1 MIVARNGRVVAATSD
16 TIVVSLP
23 DARVGESVT
32 VTARSGA
39 SVVATVT
46 RVDRDAVRLA
56 AYGPL
61 DGIGSGDSV
70 RAQSRRD
77 QLNLG
82 IEFLGRAIDAGGRT
96 IDGRPTPRGRP
107 SPISPAPIATS
118 DRRPIAQPFWTGIRT
133 IDGLLTLGR
142 GARIGVFGAPGA
154 GKSMLLEALVRSSN
168 ADAVVVGLIGERGR
182 EAAAWLERIERH
194 ATLVIVPSDRP
205 AAERMRGAN
214 VAVAQ
219 ACALRAR
226 GLSVLLLLDSLARFC
241 AAARELAIASG
252 EAVGRGGYPPS
263 VFNSL
268 ARLVERAGNAGNGS
282 ITMVATVLSDGAD
295 EREPVSDA
303 ARSVLDGHI
312 ALSPALARQGHYP
325 AIDVLASVSRTMNEV
340 VSKDHASASRAL
352 RAALSK
358 LDETRDARELGMQQR
373 SLELDRILA
382 IEPDLMS
389 FLRQDAEASS
399 SRETLDS
406 LARLTER
413 LRAS

>member
-1 MIVARNGRVVAATSD
+1 MRAARDGRVVAATSD

-23 DARVGESVT
+23 DARVGERVT
-32 VTARSGA
+32 LVSRDGA
-39 SVVATVT
+39 SVMATVT
-46 RVDRDAVRLA
+46 RIDRDVVRLA
-56 AYGPL
+56 AFGPL
-61 DGIGSGDSV
+61 DGIGSGDRV
-70 RAQSRRD
+70 RAESGRD
-77 QLNLG
+77 RLALG
-82 IEFLGRAIDAGGRT
+82 VEFLGRAIDAGGRA
-96 IDGRPTPRGRP
+96 IDGRTTPRGRP
-107 SPISPAPIATS
+107 SPISPAPIETA
-118 DRRPIAQPFWTGIRT
+118 DRRPIVQPFWTGIRT

-154 GKSMLLEALVRSSN
+154 GKSTLLEALVRSSS
-168 ADAVVVGLIGERGR
+168 ADAVVLGLIGERGR
-182 EAAAWLERIERH
+182 EAAAWLEHIERH

-226 GLSVLLLLDSLARFC
+226 GLSVLLVLDSLARFC

-263 VFNSL
+263 VFNAL

-303 ARSVLDGHI
+303 ARSLLDGHI

-325 AIDVLASVSRTMNEV
+325 AIDVLSSVSRTMSGV
-340 VSKDHASASRAL
+340 VSKEHASSARAF
-352 RAALSK
+352 RAALAK

-373 SLELDRILA
+373 SPELDRILA
-382 IEPDLMS
+382 VEADAMS
-389 FLRQDAEASS
+389 FLRQDADPSS
-399 SRETLDS
+399 SRETLVS
-406 LARLTER
+406 LARLSER
-413 LRAS
+413 LRSS